1 MAYNDP
7 SINKGRRS
15 IGRIV
20 GLIFLAIFI
29 IVIGLFYWN
38 YYYTY
43 SSGNRYGLLQKFSHK
58 GNIFKTYEGEMILS
72 SVRANNNVPLASEKF
87 FFSVTSKNVAA
98 QLMNLQGQ
106 FLTVHYREKKNA
118 LGWRGDSNYIVDSV
132 TVDKDNG
139 PGNRGY

>member
-7 SINKGRRS
+7 YVNKGRRS
-15 IGRIV
+15 IGRII
-20 GLIFLAIFI
+20 GLVLLAVFI

-106 FLTVHYREKKNA
+106 FLTVHYREKKKA
-118 LGWRGDSNYIVDSV
+118 ISWRGDSNYIVDSV
-132 TVDKDNG
+132 TIDKDNG
-139 PGNRGY
+139 PGNRDY